1 MMIDSVSATLEN
13 SSNFPIQICQK
24 CMTIMKII
32 KNIRL
37 FNLKK
42 NCKPDQGCEDVVGP
56 KIYLPVLVS
65 KTMSVDLH
73 FRGLHLAQPISTL
86 PLFVS
91 SRDILWLT

>member
-24 CMTIMKII
+24 YMTIMKII

-42 NCKPDQGCEDVVGP
+42 NCEPDKGCEDVVGP
-56 KIYLPVLVS
+56 KI
-65 KTMSVDLH
+65 
-73 FRGLHLAQPISTL
+73 IC
-86 PLFVS
+86 LF
-91 SRDILWLT
+91 